1 MAKVL
6 VVKIVKGKVESQEEK
21 KGVKTE
27 EVVKEIAKEV
37 IKDWNPR
44 KADLIIM
51 KHGSKELVPIVK
63 RSFPVYVISYAG
75 VWEENGIKER
85 EIIAVIPEISE
96 EDVEEIVNALS
107 NYTKA

>member
-1 MAKVL
+1 MGKVL
-6 VVKIVKGKVESQEEK
+6 VVKIVRGEVESREER
-21 KGVKTE
+21 KGTKTE
-27 EVVKEIAKEV
+27 EIVKEVTKEV

-63 RSFPVYVISYAG
+63 RSFPVYVIGYAG
-75 VWEENGIKER
+75 VWEEDGIKEK

-96 EDVEEIVNALS
+96 EDVEEIINALK
-107 NYTKA
+107 NYTKV